1 MLNISQG
8 IKDGKVQTI
17 IVPSNFNALMMPK
30 WLQQEIDMVGW
41 RKRQIADQADKDIR
55 NNTFTVDQLRNLSY
69 NK

>member
-1 MLNISQG
+1 
-8 IKDGKVQTI
+8 
-17 IVPSNFNALMMPK
+17 
-30 WLQQEIDMVGW
+30 MVGW